1 MALSA
6 PKTITLPSFLRKTMK
21 AYALKSEIRGLGCEL
36 SRVGRSRNWILKA
49 TISQVQ
55 DIIEL
60 IEASG
65 EESWQWLA
73 KLLKKQRESLT
84 YDELMYIA
92 QQNQGITV
100 NQLVALTDCT
110 SAQARRVIDEIEF
123 M

>member
-1 MALSA
+1 
-6 PKTITLPSFLRKTMK
+6 MK
-21 AYALKSEIRGLGCEL
+21 AYALKSEIRALGCEL

-84 YDELMYIA
+84 YDELIYIA

>member
-21 AYALKSEIRGLGCEL
+21 AYALKSEIRALGCEL

-84 YDELMYIA
+84 YDELIYIA